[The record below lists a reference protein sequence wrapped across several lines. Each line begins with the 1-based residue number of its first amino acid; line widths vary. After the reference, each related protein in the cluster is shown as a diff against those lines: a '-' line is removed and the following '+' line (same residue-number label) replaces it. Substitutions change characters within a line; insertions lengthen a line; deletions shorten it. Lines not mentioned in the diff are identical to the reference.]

1 MNIIP
6 STDWPGMWVIVE
18 GENCLKDTGYGV
30 GFSYGKHFTFESYQD
45 ALRMLQKIADGEVR
59 LE

>member
-1 MNIIP
+1 
-6 STDWPGMWVIVE
+6 MWVIVE